1 MAEGKNILPKSAELV
16 SLDLR
21 IMIPEGFYG
30 KIFSRSGLFLNN
42 LITAKCGVIDT
53 DYRGIVHVCLFNHSD
68 EVFCVKL
75 GQRIA
80 QIVFMEKFDVE
91 FKMVQSRDNIFFI
104 IYFIGKKLF
113 NFLKKW
119 LQNLQKKIFKK

>member
-1 MAEGKNILPKSAELV
+1 MK
-16 SLDLR
+16 
-21 IMIPEGFYG
+21 
-30 KIFSRSGLFLNN
+30 
-42 LITAKCGVIDT
+42 
-53 DYRGIVHVCLFNHSD
+53 
-68 EVFCVKL
+68 CVKL

>member
-1 MAEGKNILPKSAELV
+1 M
-16 SLDLR
+16 
-21 IMIPEGFYG
+21 MIPEGFYG
-30 KIFSRSGLFLNN
+30 KIFSRSGPFLNN
-42 LITAKCGVIDT
+42 LITAECGVIDT

-75 GQRIA
+75 SQRIA

-91 FKMVQSRDNIFFI
+91 FKMVQFRDNIFFI
-104 IYFIGKKLF
+104 IHFIGKKNF

>member
-1 MAEGKNILPKSAELV
+1 MK
-16 SLDLR
+16 
-21 IMIPEGFYG
+21 
-30 KIFSRSGLFLNN
+30 
-42 LITAKCGVIDT
+42 
-53 DYRGIVHVCLFNHSD
+53 
-68 EVFCVKL
+68 CVKL

-113 NFLKKW
+113 NFLKKC